1 MARVMGMTMGIITII
16 EGGVEQSANDQKQ
29 TVPVSSQTSLEGII
43 GPSAISSTPAILRT
57 PNMLMQSGGDD
68 I

>member
-1 MARVMGMTMGIITII
+1 MTMGIITII

-43 GPSAISSTPAILRT
+43 GPSAISSTLAILRT